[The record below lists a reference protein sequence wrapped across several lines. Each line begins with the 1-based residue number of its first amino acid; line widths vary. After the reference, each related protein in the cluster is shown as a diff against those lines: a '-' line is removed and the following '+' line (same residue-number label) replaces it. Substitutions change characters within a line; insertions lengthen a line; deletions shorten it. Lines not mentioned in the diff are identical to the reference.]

1 MTRVRVNK
9 IAWVATARVQR
20 TKRSGSRSLQ
30 GTKQVRTRTKGLS
43 TLIPRCRTTLQL
55 IIFSRL
61 RIALNGRLLLWSI
74 CLPSQWL
81 FGSRFQSRGS
91 CFLNRWHMLSRRAR
105 YPGLS
110 QYTVLETD
118 LVSIW
123 PRKFMELSRLEQ
135 RSLWLSSA
143 LSLVA
148 YSMLWQGVLPT
159 MLRIRHRLF
168 WDNYAQLGCSW
179 ESPMAWSIWHSK
191 LTLVKCFQKKRTTRF
206 SWIWAELWSLVRH
219 ALSSF
224 LSFALFVISR
234 SDSSMWPGSL
244 LLEFC
249 YRSSLWFNLLPH
261 SWCLKRSR
269 SRGDAY
275 RSTQTTLTL
284 ITLDWRPISPRS
296 RMKEERLNLFRLLTK
311 GDISLWQESIS
322 LTYWCQTTQTCTI
335 RCSWAPRTHHYLQD
349 HQ

>member
-9 IAWVATARVQR
+9 IALVATARVQT
-20 TKRSGSRSLQ
+20 TKRSESKSLQ
-30 GTKQVRTRTKGLS
+30 ETTPVRTRTKVLL
-43 TLIPRCRTTLQL
+43 TLIPLCHTTLQL

-74 CLPSQWL
+74 CSPSQSL
-81 FGSRFQSRGS
+81 FGSLFQSRGS
-91 CFLNRWHMLSRRAR
+91 CFPNRWHMLSRRAR

-123 PRKFMELSRLEQ
+123 PRKFMELYRLEQ

-143 LSLVA
+143 LSSVA
-148 YSMLWQGVLPT
+148 YSMLWQAVLPT
-159 MLRIRHRLF
+159 MLRIRHRQS
-168 WDNYAQLGCSW
+168 WDSYAQPGCSW

-191 LTLVKCFQKKRTTRF
+191 HTLVKCFLKKRTTRF
-206 SWIWAELWSLVRH
+206 SWTWAELWSSVRH
-219 ALSSF
+219 ALSWS

-234 SDSSMWPGSL
+234 SDSSMWLGSL
-244 LLEFC
+244 LQEFC
-249 YRSSLWFNLLPH
+249 YLSSLWFSLLPH
-261 SWCLKRSR
+261 SWCLMRSH

-275 RSTQTTLTL
+275 HSTQTTLTL

-296 RMKEERLNLFRLLTK
+296 RMKEEHLSLFRLQMK
-311 GDISLWQESIS
+311 ADISRWQESTS
-322 LTYWCQTTQTCTI
+322 LTC
-335 RCSWAPRTHHYLQD
+335 
-349 HQ
+349 